1 MGVGVLDPVAP
12 RSRVSPAAS
21 VPRTSAAWYA
31 ALLALMLIVFGS
43 AVYFGLERYLTD
55 SLSDQLSLQTQ
66 QIADTWLQQIN
77 QSGESYVVD
86 EIDEH
91 LSPDVTN
98 RFIRLTRPDGS
109 VLYQSKPPRDQSFDP
124 AAIAMS
130 NQPNTTG
137 VREEHL
143 AGGAELLIYSM
154 PYLVADAG
162 TFLIEVGAPYNQIEG
177 TLHGLAVIFA
187 VILPIALALAIGGG
201 YALMRRALQPVDEIT
216 RTAESI
222 TSRNLS
228 ERLPTPHTGDEIE
241 RLSATLNRMIERLE
255 HSFHQITQFTTD
267 ASHELRTPLTI
278 LRGELEV
285 ALRGNELSPAAREI
299 IESVLEETE
308 RLSKTVESLMTLS
321 RLDSGELK
329 LERSWFDLAGLC
341 QETVEQMR
349 LLAEDKA
356 IQLECSVPEKVA
368 VNADPLRLRQ
378 ILINLIDNAIK
389 YTPFGGRVS
398 ITMACSTNWAII
410 EVADTGLGIPAEAL
424 PYIFDRFYRVDKSR
438 SRALGG
444 SGLGLAIAKSI
455 CELHGGR
462 INVESRVDQGTRFCV
477 EIPINP
483 S

>member
-1 MGVGVLDPVAP
+1 MNP
-12 RSRVSPAAS
+12 RSIRF
-21 VPRTSAAWYA
+21 RLTAWYA
-31 ALLALMLIVFGS
+31 VLLALMLIVLGS
-43 AVYFGLERYLTD
+43 AVYVGLARYLTT
-55 SLSDQLSLQTQ
+55 SLSDQLSLQAR
-66 QIADTWLQQIN
+66 QIDDTWLRQLN
-77 QSGESYVVD
+77 QSGEDYVVD

-109 VLYQSKPPRDQSFDP
+109 VLYQSKPPRDNSFDP
-124 AAIAMS
+124 AAIVTAR
-130 NQPNTTG
+130 QPHSTG
-137 VREEHL
+137 LREEHPV
-143 AGGAELLIYSM
+143 GGAELLVYSL
-154 PYLVADAG
+154 PSSVPG
-162 TFLIEVGAPYNQIEG
+162 VGSFLIEVGASYTQIEN

-187 VILPIALALAIGGG
+187 VMLPVALALAIGGG
-201 YALMRRALQPVDEIT
+201 YGLTRRALQPVDEIT
-216 RTAESI
+216 RAAESI

-255 HSFHQITQFTTD
+255 HSFHQVTQFTAD

-285 ALRGNELSPAAREI
+285 ALRGNDLNPAAREV

-308 RLSKTVESLMTLS
+308 RLSKTVENLMTLS

-329 LERSWFDLAGLC
+329 LERSRFDLAGLC
-341 QETVEQMR
+341 RQTVEQMS

-356 IQLECSVPEKVA
+356 IRLECSALEQIE

-389 YTPFGGRVS
+389 YTPAGGRVT
-398 ITMACSTNWAII
+398 ITAAQETDRVVI
-410 EVADTGLGIPAEAL
+410 EVTDTGQGIPAEAL
-424 PYIFDRFYRVDKSR
+424 LYIFDRFYRVDKGR
-438 SRALGG
+438 SREHGG
-444 SGLGLAIAKSI
+444 SGLGLAIARSI

-462 INVESRVDQGTRFCV
+462 ISVESSIGKGTRLHV
-477 EIPINP
+477 EIPIDV